1 MAVRLLPIKKERAK
15 EIVDSYLFL
24 MDLIIERVEYC
35 NNFLEEDNQISTKE
49 IIGINNVSNE
59 FIEIQLNPYIYFS
72 VCNDFN
78 TTGTLD
84 DSRIPPS
91 NFIYLP
97 ADCLENYNW
106 EKVLEE
112 YMNEKNNLFEKK

>member
-1 MAVRLLPIKKERAK
+1 MAVRLLPIRKERAK
-15 EIVDSYLFL
+15 EIVNNYSFL

-35 NNFLEEDNQISTKE
+35 NSFLEEDNSISTKE
-49 IIGINNVSNE
+49 IIGINKIDE
-59 FIEIQLNPYIYFS
+59 FVEIQLNPYIYFS

-91 NFIYLP
+91 NVIYLP
-97 ADCLENYNW
+97 ADCLEHYNW
-106 EKVLEE
+106 ENVLKE
-112 YMNEKNNLFEKK
+112 YMKERVNLFEKK